1 MPKYLIERTV
11 PGAGQMDAAQ
21 LAGIAAKSNGVLHDL
36 GPDVQWVHSYVG
48 DDSITCVYVA
58 ANEDLVRE
66 HARCG
71 GFPIDSVRQ
80 VRGVIDPTTAEVA
93 S

>member
-11 PGAGQMDAAQ
+11 PGAGGMDAAH
-21 LAGIAAKSNGVLHDL
+21 LAGLAAKSNAVLSDL
-36 GPDVQWVHSYVG
+36 GPDVQWMHSYVG
-48 DDSITCVYVA
+48 ADSITCVYIA
-58 ANEDLVRE
+58 ANEELVRE

-71 GFPIDSVRQ
+71 GFPIDSVR
-80 VRGVIDPTTAEVA
+80 RIETVIDPTTAEVM